1 MELRVLNY
9 FLMVAREENIT
20 KAAQLLHVTQPT
32 LSRQLMQLE
41 EELGVQLFHRGKHS
55 VTLTEDGMLL
65 RRRPQEITSL
75 SEKTIAEFKNKEEE
89 ASGEIFIGCGETRSM
104 SILSDNIKRFREIYP
119 LVQFHIYSAT
129 ADDIKERLEKGLL
142 DIGLLTEPVDI
153 SKYEFVRM
161 PYKER
166 WGVLVNSDS
175 QLYEKESVSPTE
187 LVDIPLIM
195 VQRNSVKNELASWF
209 GDTYEQLD
217 MVATYNLI
225 LNAASMVKEGAGT
238 AVCFDLGM
246 KYEDLRF
253 VPFAPKLETGSVLV
267 WKKNQVH
274 SDTLR
279 LFLQFLRNAL

>member
-41 EELGVQLFHRGKHS
+41 EELGVQLFHRGKYS

-65 RRRPQEITSL
+65 RRRAKEITSL
-75 SEKTIAEFKNKEEE
+75 SEKTIAEFKNKEEA

-119 LVQFHIYSAT
+119 LVQFHIYSAA

-175 QLYEKESVSPTE
+175 QLYEKESVSPAE
-187 LVDIPLIM
+187 LVGIPLIM

-209 GDTYEQLD
+209 GDTYEQLE
-217 MVATYNLI
+217 VAATYNLI
-225 LNAASMVKEGAGT
+225 LNAAVMVKEGVGI

-253 VPFAPKLETGSVLV
+253 APFAPKLETGSVLV
-267 WKKNQVH
+267 WKKNQAH
-274 SDTLR
+274 SDTQR

>member
-9 FLMVAREENIT
+9 FLTVVREENIT

-65 RRRPQEITSL
+65 RRRAQEITSL
-75 SEKTIAEFKNKEEE
+75 SDKTIAEFKNKEEVT
-89 ASGEIFIGCGETRSM
+89 SGEILIGCGETRSM

-166 WGVLVNSDS
+166 WGVLVNSES
-175 QLYEKESVSPTE
+175 QLYEKESVSPAE
-187 LVDIPLIM
+187 LADIPLIM

-209 GDTYEQLD
+209 GDIYEQLD
-217 MVATYNLI
+217 VAATYNLTI
-225 LNAASMVKEGAGT
+225 I
-238 AVCFDLGM
+238 
-246 KYEDLRF
+246 
-253 VPFAPKLETGSVLV
+253 
-267 WKKNQVH
+267 
-274 SDTLR
+274 
-279 LFLQFLRNAL
+279 

>member
-41 EELGVQLFHRGKHS
+41 EELGVQLFHRGKYS

-65 RRRPQEITSL
+65 RRRAQEITSL
-75 SEKTIAEFKNKEEE
+75 SEKTIAEFKNKEEA

-104 SILSDNIKRFREIYP
+104 SILSDNIKSFREIYP

-225 LNAASMVKEGAGT
+225 LNAASMVKEGVGT
-238 AVCFDLGM
+238 AVCFDLGT

-267 WKKNQVH
+267 WKKNQAH